1 MTNGITRVIR
11 MGKYT
16 SVSIPI
22 VLAEEIDRVVESGR
36 YGYKNRPEFV
46 CDAIRRRLEELKPL
60 H

>member
-1 MTNGITRVIR
+1 MA
-11 MGKYT
+11 KYT

-22 VLAEEIDRVVESGR
+22 ILAKEIDRIIQSER

-46 CDAIRRRLEELKPL
+46 CDAIRRRLEEMRPL